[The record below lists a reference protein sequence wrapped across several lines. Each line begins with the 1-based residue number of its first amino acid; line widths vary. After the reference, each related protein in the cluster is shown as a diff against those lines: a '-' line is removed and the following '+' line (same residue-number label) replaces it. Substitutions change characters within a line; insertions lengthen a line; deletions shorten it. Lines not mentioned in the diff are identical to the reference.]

1 MADGLLGEWLGN
13 GDVSLFCWLTAESW
27 LANAR
32 GFILLKIFQ
41 PLRS

>member
-1 MADGLLGEWLGN
+1 MADGLLGN
-13 GDVSLFCWLTAESW
+13 GWGMDDVSLFCWLTAELW